1 MRTWYTL
8 GLRCKLVNVI
18 SKETSRRLDPDK
30 VVDSALAIADEE
42 GPAAVTLRRL
52 AGQHEVTPMA
62 LYRHFKDKDDLLS
75 ALGDRLLAD
84 VVLPEPTDEPWDRQ
98 LDKVLRAFVTA
109 LRGHPRLADLTLTR
123 ILVAE
128 PGLAMAE
135 RTMELLTQGGFS
147 VDDAAE
153 VGRQS
158 ICSLI
163 TLVTNDP
170 IAREASDPITRED
183 SLRMKRASLAALSP
197 RKYPLI
203 TAAADTLVCPT
214 STDRYYSLGV
224 DLVVAGIRGVLE
236 EEK

>member
-1 MRTWYTL
+1 M
-8 GLRCKLVNVI
+8 I
-18 SKETSRRLDPDK
+18 SKEPARRLDPDK
-30 VVDSALAIADEE
+30 VVDSALAIADDE

-52 AGQHEVTPMA
+52 AGLHEVTPMA
-62 LYRHFKDKDDLLS
+62 LYRHFKDKDDLLA

-98 LDKVLRAFVTA
+98 LHQVLAAFVDA
-109 LRGHPRLADLTLTR
+109 LRGHPRLADLTLSR

-128 PGLAMAE
+128 PGLVMAE
-135 RTMELLTQGGFS
+135 RTMELLTEGGFS

-170 IAREASDPITRED
+170 IAREVSDPIARED
-183 SLRMKRASLAALSP
+183 SLRRKRASLAALPP
-197 RKYPLI
+197 RKYPLV

-214 STDRYYSLGV
+214 STDRYYELGIE
-224 DLVVAGIRGVLE
+224 LVVAGIRGVLKE
-236 EEK
+236 GK